1 MEYRSFI
8 VRDHVAHDVVEQLA
22 EEGLMQFVDVSSLC
36 LPDARVVRTLSFLQ
50 MQGDLTAFKREFT
63 PYIRRCGEL
72 EGILNEFSKA
82 MESQLVPIQPRT
94 MDEFK
99 RWKAD
104 TLSAAQDRRT
114 LLEIVEERLQEKY
127 RVYRRS
133 VSMRNEFA
141 PALYRMIEQRETV
154 AQAMRLFQFDAG
166 ASEGPE
172 VDSEQDVGMS
182 LAQMDAIMSGG
193 ASLGAGASAP
203 LDGGA
208 ATPLG
213 ASEFESEYRFRHIAG
228 VIPTTDVARFER
240 LVVRASKRQAYVRFS
255 PIDDKD
261 LMDENLQPVRKTVF
275 LIFYRLPS
283 LTVRLERLCDSF
295 GTRHSVPQFN
305 GHSDARPA
313 VVQSVKAL
321 ESEIRQQLYTL
332 RQWRTTLKAELQGI
346 AEVWEFYRLTVTR
359 DKAVYA
365 ALNHFTRSSAEMLH
379 VKGWVRAADVVA
391 VERVLLTVNTPLGG
405 GAPITYIHRAAPQPW
420 PKPPTYFATND
431 LTRAFQVM
439 VDTFGVPRYREINP
453 ALFTAVT
460 FPFMFGMMYGDLGH
474 ASVLL
479 GVALW
484 MIWREKDFKGKQL
497 GDIAGMA
504 FKSRYMLVLMSLF
517 GMYCG
522 MIYNDFFGFGVA
534 AAQSRWEFPCD
545 NCTTAVRVAVDGS
558 EVYPFGTDPTW
569 HISNNQLAYYNS
581 LKMKMSI
588 VFGVTHMMMGLFL
601 RAANN
606 IYFKDYLDLFAETLP
621 QMLFLMSLFGY
632 MALLIIM
639 KWSIN
644 WLAPDASQPPNLIDM
659 MIGMVLT
666 PGTVLNP
673 MYEGQAGVQ
682 LCLLLLAGVCVPW
695 MLFVKPCLQRRWAAA
710 AAAGTFT
717 QLHEHEAHEL
727 LGDAASDSSGHTS
740 PLRFRGGVE
749 GAFVGAG
756 AGVGAAE
763 HGMSPVGSAP
773 QGGSSGHGDHDGEFD
788 FTDAM
793 VHSGIETIEFVLG
806 GVSNTASYLRLWA
819 LSLAHSELA
828 AVFWGRA
835 FQATLETHNAAFVFV
850 GYAVFAGATFG
861 VLLIMDVLECVLHAL
876 RLHWVE
882 FQSKF
887 YKADGY
893 KFEPLHLQQVCDE
906 VQSA

>member
-1 MEYRSFI
+1 M
-8 VRDHVAHDVVEQLA
+8 
-22 EEGLMQFVDVSSLC
+22 
-36 LPDARVVRTLSFLQ
+36 
-50 MQGDLTAFKREFT
+50 
-63 PYIRRCGEL
+63 
-72 EGILNEFSKA
+72 NEFSKA
-82 MESQLVPIQPRT
+82 MESQHISAIERSPE
-94 MDEFK
+94 EFK
-99 RWKAD
+99 RWRTE
-104 TLSAAQDRRT
+104 TLATAQDRRT
-114 LLEIVEERLQEKY
+114 LLEIVEERLQEKH

-166 ASEGPE
+166 TEESPN

-182 LAQMDAIMSGG
+182 LAQMDAMVAGG
-193 ASLGAGASAP
+193 GSLGASAAAP
-203 LDGGA
+203 MSAHAGA

-213 ASEFESEYRFRHIAG
+213 ADAEYESDYRFRHIAG
-228 VIPTTDVARFER
+228 VLPSTDVARFER
-240 LVVRASKRQAYVRFS
+240 LVVRASKRQAYVRFAS
-255 PIDDKD
+255 IDDKD

-275 LIFYRLPS
+275 LIFFRLPS
-283 LTVRLERLCDSF
+283 LAVRLERLCDSF
-295 GTRHSVPQFN
+295 GTRHSVPQFS
-305 GHSDARPA
+305 GHRDARPA
-313 VVQSVKAL
+313 VLQSVKAL
-321 ESEIRQQLYTL
+321 EAEIRQQLYTL
-332 RQWRTTLKAELQGI
+332 RQWRSTLKAELQGM
-346 AEVWEFYRLTVTR
+346 AEVWDFYRLAVAR
-359 DKAVYA
+359 DKGVYA
-365 ALNHFTRSSAEMLH
+365 ALNLFTRSSAEMLH
-379 VKGWVRAADVVA
+379 VKGWVRAADCVA
-391 VERVLLTVNTPLGG
+391 VERVLLSVNTPLGG
-405 GAPITYIHRAAPQPW
+405 GAPITYIHRSAPKPW
-420 PKPPTYFATND
+420 PKPPTYFNTND
-431 LTRAFQVM
+431 WTRAFQVM

-484 MIWREKDFKGKQL
+484 MIWNEKAFKGKQL
-497 GDIAGMA
+497 GDITGMA

-522 MIYNDFFGFGVA
+522 MIYNDFFGFGVS
-534 AAQSRWEFPCD
+534 AAQSRWEFPCE
-545 NCTTAVRVAVDGS
+545 NCTTAVRVQVDGS

-588 VFGVTHMMMGLFL
+588 VFGVTHMMMGLCL
-601 RAANN
+601 RATNN
-606 IYFKDYLDLFAETLP
+606 IYFGDYLELFAETLP

-632 MALLIIM
+632 MALLILM
-639 KWSIN
+639 KWSID
-644 WLAPDASQPPNLIDM
+644 WLAPGASQPPNLIDM

-682 LCLLLLAGVCVPW
+682 VFLLLLAGVCVPW
-695 MLFVKPCLQRRWAAA
+695 MLFVKPCLQKRWAASA
-710 AAAGTFT
+710 AHGHFT
-717 QLHEHEAHEL
+717 QLHEQEAHEL

-740 PLRFRGGVE
+740 PLRFRSAAE
-749 GAFVGAG
+749 GSFLG
-756 AGVGAAE
+756 AGVGSAE
-763 HGMSPVGSAP
+763 AGAEGRSHATSPVGSAP
-773 QGGSSGHGDHDGEFD
+773 NQAGGEHDGHAAGEFD

-850 GYAVFAGATFG
+850 GYAVFAAATFG

-893 KFEPLHLQQVCDE
+893 KFEPLHLQEVCNE
-906 VQSA
+906 PAAA